1 MPVHS
6 QPLQNGSPLSS
17 TDRPSVF
24 SRLGGATAGQA
35 ASVPVPQAPTES
47 PTGAGFHHPTAAALQ
62 GPQAPVQMYGINF
75 GVPTTASHDVNPM
88 QSDDLMTGATS
99 GAEPTPFSAVKT
111 ASTAQSP
118 VEINGFF
125 FGVPSGA
132 SGAQTAATEQTSS
145 SPPDSPVRS
154 LLIRPASLMSP
165 SPVEGVHPAPLAPA
179 TPAQPVL
186 QQQQQQPDPI
196 SAVASGKSEQKKD
209 LSISGLLKLRT
220 GFGLESLL
228 AAADNMVELETPAP
242 QSAPADAAAA
252 AAQPATAGS
261 AHTDSAHVSVTI
273 TRAGA
278 GVTAPVTAPVGTI
291 LAELLH
297 EYSQYSKQPF
307 DDLCVTHCGE
317 VVEHGKWGLSFG
329 QLAWGPNISLEVDF
343 AVVTAAPADGQPA
356 APDTIKAAVAVSVD
370 SSTGAG
376 TVHLTVN
383 REGHEPVMGPV
394 PTTAKLGALL
404 TYWASE
410 RGLSLEALQVLFKG
424 TVVDRSY
431 WESTFAELGCGSSL
445 VLDFQVQPQQA
456 ALAEAGA
463 PQQHNPLEQ
472 SRSQGK
478 PHSMT
483 HAFTTRFSEHLKTA
497 QNAMHI
503 GSYPHVFMHGD

>member
-6 QPLQNGSPLSS
+6 QPLQNGSPPSI

-35 ASVPVPQAPTES
+35 ASLPVPQAPTES
-47 PTGAGFHHPTAAALQ
+47 PPGTGFHHPPAAALQ
-62 GPQAPVQMYGINF
+62 GLQAPVQMYGINF
-75 GVPTTASHDVNPM
+75 GVPTTASHDITPM
-88 QSDDLMTGATS
+88 QSDDLMTHAAS
-99 GAEPTPFSAVKT
+99 GAEPTPVSAVQT

-132 SGAQTAATEQTSS
+132 NGTQTAATEQTSS
-145 SPPDSPVRS
+145 SPPDSPVRG
-154 LLIRPASLMSP
+154 LLIRQASLMSP

-186 QQQQQQPDPI
+186 QQQQQPDPI

-228 AAADNMVELETPAP
+228 AAADNMEELESPAS
-242 QSAPADAAAA
+242 QAAPADA

-317 VVEHGKWGLSFG
+317 AVEHGKWGLSFG

-343 AVVTAAPADGQPA
+343 TAVTAAPADGQPD

-370 SSTGAG
+370 SSTELS

-383 REGHEPVMGPV
+383 MEGHEPVMGPV
-394 PTTAKLGALL
+394 PTTANLGALL
-404 TYWASE
+404 AYWASE

-431 WESTFAELGCGSSL
+431 WESTVAELGCGSSL
-445 VLDFQVQPQQA
+445 VLDVQVQAQQA
-456 ALAEAGA
+456 ALAEARA

-478 PHSMT
+478 SHSIIRT
-483 HAFTTRFSEHLKTA
+483 LIF
-497 QNAMHI
+497 
-503 GSYPHVFMHGD
+503 